1 MFHTSL
7 VNAAK
12 TAGGAIGSAWD
23 WFNHPAQSGVR
34 TTIGV
39 AGQLA
44 AANLAK
50 NRLQDLSE
58 SAVTRIGMPTG
69 SFYDTIKADTKFTP
83 FSVTS
88 NPGTVTTDSTGSA
101 FYNLNADQ
109 TALENRLRTGGSSLV
124 DAVLGRGGYG
134 SPKLDANGNPL
145 LDALGNPVLEDN
157 MRSGQDALLEMLQV
171 GGRDAA
177 GQNYRD
183 RSLQNYIGS
192 NQSLTDPF
200 DATNLAT
207 SENALFN
214 QLQAMRQPQQARD
227 QLALDEKLFSQ
238 GRTGL
243 QTAAYGGSP
252 EQFAREQ
259 AIAEQTA
266 QDQLMAMQQARSDA
280 ATISDRRRLGIGEAR
295 ADQALASGQILS
307 ALQQQMQEKEVG
319 GDLAT
324 RFLESSYQPGQE
336 LVAMMQ
342 PSLNMSQ
349 DATVAGRQLGG
360 YGRDLATQ
368 ELEYD
373 LGTEEMQAEIEREA
387 LNSVFGLLMAE
398 KSAQAQVNAA
408 PRQTVPSFGI
418 PSDIRLKE
426 SIKPLGKVNGVNVY
440 SWDWNEKGIEL
451 GADKYPTVG
460 VIAQEVIKTRPDA
473 AWLENGYYVVDYNK
487 ALGKI
492 PGQRVRDGG

>member
-1 MFHTSL
+1 MAI
-7 VNAAK
+7 NWGE
-12 TAGGAIGSAWD
+12 TAGNAWD
-23 WFNHPAQSGVR
+23 WFNSDKSSGLR
-34 TTIGV
+34 NMMGA

-44 AANLAK
+44 ASKQAT
-50 NRLQDLSE
+50 NRLSDLSDK
-58 SAVTRIGMPTG
+58 AVTRIGMPPG

-88 NPGTVTTDSTGSA
+88 NLGNVVTNPSGGTG
-101 FYNLNADQ
+101 FNLNADQ
-109 TALENRLRTGGSSLV
+109 TALENSLRTGGSSLV

-134 SPKLDANGNPL
+134 SPKIGPDGQPMLDAAGNPIF
-145 LDALGNPVLEDN
+145 EDN
-157 MRSGQDALLEMLQV
+157 MRSEQDALLEMLQV

-214 QLQAMRQPQQARD
+214 QLQAMRQPQQLRD

-266 QDQLMAMQQARSDA
+266 QDQLLAMQQARTDA
-280 ATISDRRRLGIGEAR
+280 ANISDRRQMGIGEAR
-295 ADQALASGQILS
+295 EDQALASDQILS
-307 ALQQQMQEKEVG
+307 ALQQQIQEKEVG

-324 RFLESSYQPGQE
+324 RFLESSYQPGSE
-336 LVAMMQ
+336 LVGMMQ
-342 PSLNMSQ
+342 PSLNLANM
-349 DATVAGRQLGG
+349 ATTAGQQLGG
-360 YGRDLATQ
+360 YGRDLAGQ
-368 ELEYD
+368 ELTYD
-373 LGTEEMQAEIEREA
+373 LGTEQMSADIQREA
-387 LNSVFGLLMAE
+387 LNSIFGLLMNEQAA
-398 KSAQAQVNAA
+398 KGNVGASAVGNKMADLTGIN
-408 PRQTVPSFGI
+408 SWGDLFGKF
-418 PSDIRLKE
+418 SMM
-426 SIKPLGKVNGVNVY
+426 G
-440 SWDWNEKGIEL
+440 
-451 GADKYPTVG
+451 
-460 VIAQEVIKTRPDA
+460 
-473 AWLENGYYVVDYNK
+473 
-487 ALGKI
+487 
-492 PGQRVRDGG
+492 